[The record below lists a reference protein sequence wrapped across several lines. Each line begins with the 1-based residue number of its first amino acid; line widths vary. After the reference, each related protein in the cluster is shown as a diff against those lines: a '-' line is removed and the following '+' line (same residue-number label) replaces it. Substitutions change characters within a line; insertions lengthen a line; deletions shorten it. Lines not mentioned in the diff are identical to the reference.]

1 MQEDVARRILKDDL
15 PRDDGATPASH
26 PVHVKVEVDTSW
38 IGPWETLYIQKNSH
52 ILQGYRDAVQFP
64 PRGPFT
70 FKDVKRDFRAPNS
83 FPEVLESSGRYYRG
97 NVSETWLGSN
107 RSEGD
112 VSEKRYHVAYI
123 SWERVEEFVE
133 GEGKRRSDVK
143 TRFLKRPKGKPP
155 GHEPRHN
162 TGLHTF
168 SLVHFR
174 NRILLGNVLY
184 VLLSVYT

>member
-1 MQEDVARRILKDDL
+1 METLQEDAARRILKDDL
-15 PRDDGATPASH
+15 PRDNGATVASH
-26 PVHVKVEVDTSW
+26 SVDVKVEVDTSW
-38 IGPWETLYIQKNSH
+38 IGPWETIYMQKNGH

-70 FKDVKRDFRAPNS
+70 FKDIKWDFRQPNS
-83 FPEVLESSGRYYRG
+83 YPDVVEYCRRNVPESG
-97 NVSETWLGSN
+97 LGIG

-123 SWERVEEFVE
+123 PWERVEEFVE
-133 GEGKRRSDVK
+133 GESKRRSDVQ

-168 SLVHFR
+168 WLVHFR

-184 VLLSVYT
+184 VLLFVYT